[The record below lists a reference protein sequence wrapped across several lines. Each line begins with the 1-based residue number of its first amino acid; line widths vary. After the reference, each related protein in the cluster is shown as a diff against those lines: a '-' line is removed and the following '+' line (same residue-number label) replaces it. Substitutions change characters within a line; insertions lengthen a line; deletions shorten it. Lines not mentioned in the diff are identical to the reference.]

1 MADEKYPAADE
12 PLYEPIGAGKIQ
24 HDDENDAGDTS
35 SPGGAQVRL
44 LVRSARAAALL
55 TVRSGR
61 FWWESAAILGACWGT
76 GTLFVIALVTGGDLP
91 PESHAWVYMLTA
103 AMLVLVSCVL
113 AVRWGDVQRGTRPD
127 PAEGSVDG
135 PLLDWAR
142 CSAKGLV
149 FASVS
154 VVFLLLLAF
163 WSESSPAVAGVTYV
177 LMMLEVMVFGGI
189 AAGAARWFEG
199 QWGRAL
205 AWGVAALLLV
215 GNVVAVIA
223 LLPSVRAYEPVL
235 VAINIQRDEL
245 GRVVSYRCSPEVRG
259 IAEVYHTERIF
270 WMATSNPMVILALIA
285 GEAEPKENA
294 LGWLPGEL
302 QNAAEGTQ
310 VPCVEGQEQE
320 KTGAEMPLALIGVGM
335 QSGAAGI
342 LLAGGH
348 RAARRRLNPCRLNPG
363 KARSGRLS
371 A

>member
-1 MADEKYPAADE
+1 MADGNDPAADE
-12 PLYEPIGAGKIQ
+12 PLYEPIGAGKNQ
-24 HDDENDAGDTS
+24 YDDEGDAGDTS
-35 SPGGAQVRL
+35 SPDGAQVRL
-44 LVRSARAAALL
+44 LVRSALAAALL

-76 GTLFVIALVTGGDLP
+76 GTLLVIALVTGGDQP
-91 PESHAWVYMLTA
+91 PESHAWAYMLTA

-113 AVRWGDVQRGTRPD
+113 AVRWGNVRRGAGQD
-127 PAEGSVDG
+127 PVEGAVDG

-142 CSAKGLV
+142 CSAKGLI

-163 WSESSPAVAGVTYV
+163 WSESSPAVAWVTFL

-189 AAGAARWFEG
+189 GAGAAQWFEG
-199 QWGRAL
+199 QRGRAL

-235 VAINIQRDEL
+235 VAINIQRDEF
-245 GRVVSYRCSPEVRG
+245 GTVISYGCSPVFRG

-270 WMATSNPMVILALIA
+270 WMATSNPMVILAMIA

-294 LGWLPGEL
+294 LDWLPGEL

-310 VPCVEGQEQE
+310 VPCVEGQERE
-320 KTGAEMPLALIGVGM
+320 KTGAEMPLALIGVGT

-348 RAARRRLNPCRLNPG
+348 RAARRRLN
-363 KARSGRLS
+363 A
-371 A
+371 AD

>member
-1 MADEKYPAADE
+1 MRSVADGKDPADDE
-12 PLYEPIGAGKIQ
+12 PLYEPIGAGRNQ
-24 HDDENDAGDTS
+24 YDDEDGAGDTS

-44 LVRSARAAALL
+44 LVGSALATALL

-61 FWWESAAILGACWGT
+61 FWWESAAILGACWGA
-76 GTLFVIALVTGGDLP
+76 GTLLVIALVTGGHLP

-113 AVRWGDVQRGTRPD
+113 AVRWGYVPHGAGRD
-127 PAEGSVDG
+127 PVEGAVDG

-142 CSAKGLV
+142 CSATGLV
-149 FASVS
+149 FASVA

-163 WSESSPAVAGVTYV
+163 WAESSPAVAGVTYV
-177 LMMLEVMVFGGI
+177 LMMLEVLVFGGI
-189 AAGAARWFEG
+189 GAGAGQWFEG
-199 QWGRAL
+199 QRGRVL
-205 AWGVAALLLV
+205 AWGVAALFLV
-215 GNVVAVIA
+215 GNVVAVVA

-235 VAINIQRDEL
+235 VAINIQRDEF
-245 GRVVSYRCSPEVRG
+245 GTVISYRCSPEFRG
-259 IAEVYHTERIF
+259 ISEVYNTERIF

-294 LGWLPGEL
+294 LDWLPGEL

-310 VPCVEGQEQE
+310 VPCVKGQEQE
-320 KTGAEMPLALIGVGM
+320 KTGAETPLALIGVGT

-348 RAARRRLNPCRLNPG
+348 RAARRRLNP
-363 KARSGRLS
+363 A

>member
-1 MADEKYPAADE
+1 MRSVADGKDPADDE
-12 PLYEPIGAGKIQ
+12 PLYEPIGAGKNQ
-24 HDDENDAGDTS
+24 YDDEDDAGDSS
-35 SPGGAQVRL
+35 SPGGAQVWL
-44 LVRSARAAALL
+44 LVGSALATALQ

-61 FWWESAAILGACWGT
+61 FWWESAAILGACWGA
-76 GTLFVIALVTGGDLP
+76 GTLLVIALVTGGDLP
-91 PESHAWVYMLTA
+91 PDSHAWVYMLTA
-103 AMLVLVSCVL
+103 AMLVLISCVL
-113 AVRWGDVQRGTRPD
+113 AVRWGYVRRGGGQD
-127 PAEGSVDG
+127 PVEGAVDG

-142 CSAKGLV
+142 CSATGLV
-149 FASVS
+149 FASVAF
-154 VVFLLLLAF
+154 VFLLLLAF
-163 WSESSPAVAGVTYV
+163 WTESSPGIAGVTYV
-177 LMMLEVMVFGGI
+177 LMMLEVLVFGGI
-189 AAGAARWFEG
+189 GAGAARWFEG
-199 QWGRAL
+199 QQGRVL

-235 VAINIQRDEL
+235 VAINIQRDEF
-245 GRVVSYRCSPEVRG
+245 GTVVSYRCSPEFRG
-259 IAEVYHTERIF
+259 ISEVYHTERIF

-294 LGWLPGEL
+294 LDWLPGEL

-320 KTGAEMPLALIGVGM
+320 KTGAEMPLALIGVGT

-348 RAARRRLNPCRLNPG
+348 RAARRRLNP
-363 KARSGRLS
+363 A

>member
-1 MADEKYPAADE
+1 MADEKDSAADE
-12 PLYEPIGAGKIQ
+12 PLYEPIGAGEIQ

-35 SPGGAQVRL
+35 STGGGQVRL
-44 LVRSARAAALL
+44 LVRSALATALQ

-61 FWWESAAILGACWGT
+61 FWWESAAILGACWGA
-76 GTLFVIALVTGGDLP
+76 GTLLVIALITGGDLP

-113 AVRWGDVQRGTRPD
+113 AVRWGDMRRGAGSE
-127 PAEGSVDG
+127 PAEAGVDG

-142 CSAKGLV
+142 STAKGLI
-149 FASVS
+149 FATVS

-163 WSESSPAVAGVTYV
+163 RAESSPAVAGVSFV
-177 LMMLEVMVFGGI
+177 LMILEVMVFGGI
-189 AAGAARWFEG
+189 GAGAARWFEG
-199 QWGRAL
+199 QRGSVL
-205 AWGVAALLLV
+205 AWGIAALLLV
-215 GNVVAVIA
+215 GNVVAVKA
-223 LLPSVRAYEPVL
+223 LLPSVRAYEPVS

-245 GRVVSYRCSPEVRG
+245 GSVVSYRCSPEFRG

-285 GEAEPKENA
+285 GEAESKENA
-294 LGWLPGEL
+294 LDWLPGEL

-320 KTGAEMPLALIGVGM
+320 KTGAEMPLALIGVGT
-335 QSGAAGI
+335 QSGVAGI

-348 RAARRRLNPCRLNPG
+348 RAARRRLSP
-363 KARSGRLS
+363 A

>member
-1 MADEKYPAADE
+1 
-12 PLYEPIGAGKIQ
+12 
-24 HDDENDAGDTS
+24 
-35 SPGGAQVRL
+35 
-44 LVRSARAAALL
+44 
-55 TVRSGR
+55 
-61 FWWESAAILGACWGT
+61 
-76 GTLFVIALVTGGDLP
+76 
-91 PESHAWVYMLTA
+91 MLTA

-113 AVRWGDVQRGTRPD
+113 AVRWGDVRRGAGPD
-127 PAEGSVDG
+127 PAEAGVDG

-142 CSAKGLV
+142 CSAKGLI

-154 VVFLLLLAF
+154 VVFLLLLAL
-163 WSESSPAVAGVTYV
+163 WSESSPAVAGVSFV
-177 LMMLEVMVFGGI
+177 LMILEVLVFGGI
-189 AAGAARWFEG
+189 GAGAARWFEG
-199 QWGRAL
+199 QRGRVL

-235 VAINIQRDEL
+235 VAINIQRDEF

-294 LGWLPGEL
+294 LDWLPGEL

-320 KTGAEMPLALIGVGM
+320 KTGAEMPLALIGVGT

-342 LLAGGH
+342 LLAGGD
-348 RAARRRLNPCRLNPG
+348 RAARRRLNP
-363 KARSGRLS
+363 A

>member
-1 MADEKYPAADE
+1 MADENYPAADE
-12 PLYEPIGAGKIQ
+12 PLYEPIGAEKIQ

-44 LVRSARAAALL
+44 LVRGALASALL
-55 TVRSGR
+55 TVRSAR

-76 GTLFVIALVTGGDLP
+76 GTLLVIVLVAGGDLP

-103 AMLVLVSCVL
+103 ALLVLVSCVL
-113 AVRWGDVQRGTRPD
+113 AVRWGDVQRGAGPE
-127 PAEGSVDG
+127 PAEGDVDG

-142 CSAKGLV
+142 CSAKGLI
-149 FASVS
+149 FAAVS

-163 WSESSPAVAGVTYV
+163 WSESSPAVAGVSFV
-177 LMMLEVMVFGGI
+177 LIILEVMVFGGI
-189 AAGAARWFEG
+189 GAGAARWFEG
-199 QWGRAL
+199 QRGRVL

-235 VAINIQRDEL
+235 VAINIQRDEF
-245 GRVVSYRCSPEVRG
+245 GRVISYQCSPEIRG

-270 WMATSNPMVILALIA
+270 WMATSNPMVILVLIA
-285 GEAEPKENA
+285 SEAESRENA
-294 LGWLPGEL
+294 LDWLPGEL
-302 QNAAEGTQ
+302 QSAAEGTQ
-310 VPCVEGQEQE
+310 VLCVEGQERE
-320 KTGAEMPLALIGVGM
+320 KTGAEMPLALIGVGT

-348 RAARRRLNPCRLNPG
+348 RAARRRLNP
-363 KARSGRLS
+363 A

>member
-1 MADEKYPAADE
+1 MADGNDPAADE
-12 PLYEPIGAGKIQ
+12 PLYEPIGAGKNQ
-24 HDDENDAGDTS
+24 YEDEDDAGDPL

-44 LVRSARAAALL
+44 LVRSALATALL

-61 FWWESAAILGACWGT
+61 FWWESAAILGLCWGT
-76 GTLFVIALVTGGDLP
+76 GTLLVIAVVTGGDLP

-113 AVRWGDVQRGTRPD
+113 AVRWGNMRRGTGQD
-127 PAEGSVDG
+127 PVEGAADG
-135 PLLDWAR
+135 PLLDWASS
-142 CSAKGLV
+142 SAKGLV

-163 WSESSPAVAGVTYV
+163 WSESSPAVAGVTFV

-189 AAGAARWFEG
+189 GAGAARWFEG
-199 QWGRAL
+199 QWGKVL

-235 VAINIQRDEL
+235 VAINIQRDEF
-245 GRVVSYRCSPEVRG
+245 GTVISYRCSPEFRG

-294 LGWLPGEL
+294 LDWLPGEL

-310 VPCVEGQEQE
+310 VPCVEGQERE
-320 KTGAEMPLALIGVGM
+320 NTGAEMPLALIGVGT

-348 RAARRRLNPCRLNPG
+348 RAARRRLN
-363 KARSGRLS
+363 S
-371 A
+371 AA

>member
-1 MADEKYPAADE
+1 MADGKDPAADE
-12 PLYEPIGAGKIQ
+12 PLYELIGAGNNQ
-24 HDDENDAGDTS
+24 HDDEYDAGDTF

-44 LVRSARAAALL
+44 LVRSALATALL

-61 FWWESAAILGACWGT
+61 FWWESAAILGACWGS
-76 GTLFVIALVTGGDLP
+76 GTLLVIALVTGGDLP

-103 AMLVLVSCVL
+103 ATLVLVSCVL
-113 AVRWGDVQRGTRPD
+113 AVGWGDVRRGAGPE
-127 PAEGSVDG
+127 PADGGLDG

-142 CSAKGLV
+142 CSAKGLF

-154 VVFLLLLAF
+154 GVFLLLLAF
-163 WSESSPAVAGVTYV
+163 WAESSPAVAGVSFV
-177 LMMLEVMVFGGI
+177 LMILEVMVFGGI
-189 AAGAARWFEG
+189 GAGAARWFEG
-199 QWGRAL
+199 QRGRVL

-245 GRVVSYRCSPEVRG
+245 GRVIAYRCSPEFRG
-259 IAEVYHTERIF
+259 FAEVYHTERIF

-294 LGWLPGEL
+294 LDWLPGEL

-310 VPCVEGQEQE
+310 VPCVDGQERE
-320 KTGAEMPLALIGVGM
+320 KTGAEMPLALIGVGT
-335 QSGAAGI
+335 QAGAAGI

-348 RAARRRLNPCRLNPG
+348 RAAQRRLNP
-363 KARSGRLS
+363 A